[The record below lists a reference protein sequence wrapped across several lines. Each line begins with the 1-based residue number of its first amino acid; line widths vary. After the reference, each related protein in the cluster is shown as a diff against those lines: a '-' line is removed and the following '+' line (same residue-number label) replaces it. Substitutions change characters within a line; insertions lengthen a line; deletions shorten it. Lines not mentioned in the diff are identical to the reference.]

1 MLYYRL
7 IENGGVPSEM
17 GRRPLLAADVKI
29 TLTATFDKLAMSS
42 ELPPKESIPLIFQA
56 AQQAAQPNPALPVK
70 KPSETTFLRNAFDVF
85 GTRKTVPGK
94 ARNQNRVSAMADPR
108 AVISHALV
116 TAAGFRNIEPQFA
129 GNCDTVTIAMG
140 PRIGDAPRRTRITQH
155 TLKVISPLPTQS
167 ALTSPILIR

>member
-1 MLYYRL
+1 M
-7 IENGGVPSEM
+7 
-17 GRRPLLAADVKI
+17 
-29 TLTATFDKLAMSS
+29 AMRS
-42 ELPPKESIPLIFQA
+42 ELPPKEIIPSIFQA
-56 AQQAAQPNPALPVK
+56 AQRAAQPNPALPVK
-70 KPSETTFLRNAFDVF
+70 KPSDSTFLRMAKDVF
-85 GTRKTVPGK
+85 GTRLTVPAK
-94 ARNQNRVSAMADPR
+94 PLNQNRVNAMADPR

-155 TLKVISPLPTQS
+155 ALKVISPLPTQS